1 MSGKALEEAKFINKS
16 LTSLG
21 DVISGEL
28 TPRRTPRVCPH
39 ARRLARAR
47 RLTRHQP
54 TCLTRRQPTL

>member
-28 TPRRTPRVCPH
+28 TPRRTPH

>member
-28 TPRRTPRVCPH
+28 TSRRAPRVCPH

-47 RLTRHQP
+47 RLTRQQP
-54 TCLTRRQPTL
+54 TCLTRHQPTL